1 MQEFLRACHNT
12 VKDAGAE
19 QLAGKMGLP
28 HVSLLQ
34 RANPDND
41 SHKLTI
47 NHLYQILLHT
57 DDMRPLRALA
67 HEFGFDL
74 VARDIPPSPCLAQ
87 ATLSMASEVAD
98 VTKAAIDALGDG
110 VITRLEA
117 ARIER
122 EGEEAKQKI
131 DVVVAT
137 ALAKV
142 GTH

>member
-1 MQEFLRACHNT
+1 MQTFLRACHDT

-19 QLAGKMGLP
+19 ALAGKMGLP

-57 DDMRPLRALA
+57 RDMRPLRALA

-74 VARDIPPSPCLAQ
+74 VAREIPPTTCLAQ
-87 ATLSMASEVAD
+87 ATLGMASEVAD

-110 VITRLEA
+110 VITRMEA
-117 ARIER
+117 VRIER
-122 EGEEAKQKI
+122 EAEEAIQRI
-131 DVVVAT
+131 NVVVAT
-137 ALAKV
+137 AKAKV
-142 GTH
+142 GNH